1 MNWPPTKKARRCSM
15 GSEKGPPLLELR
27 SLSKQFP
34 GVLALDNV
42 SLNVNEGEIHGLVGK
57 NGAGK
62 STLVNIIMGLIEPTN
77 GEIVIKGIKLEHVT
91 PQRAITSGIAFLP
104 QESKLVPALTVAE
117 NLFCGKPPIGRFGF
131 VDWRRMTSDAED
143 LLQRIGLD
151 IGVRRVAESLSVGE
165 QQMVGIAKALFGG
178 ARLVILDEPTAAL
191 NRREVEVLFHFMRSL
206 RDRGVSFIYIS
217 HFLTEVFDVCDRV
230 TVLRNGRRVTTS
242 LTSQLTENELARL
255 MVGRDV
261 VLGARS
267 PVPVGQ
273 VELEVDGLSDGETF
287 RGVSFQVRSG
297 EILGITGLMGSG
309 KTELAEAI
317 FGLRPISAGHIKLSG
332 GRTKQ
337 VMSPREALHLGVAY
351 LPEDRRRFGILPNLS
366 VAENITV
373 SVLSRLLGDFGLVR
387 PSAQRELA
395 HQYVERLEIATPSV
409 QKEIAQLSGGNQQK
423 SIVAKLLATRPHV
436 LILGEPTRGIDIGAK
451 AEIFRI
457 IDDLTAEGL
466 AVLIISDEIHEL
478 LAICDRVLV
487 MFQGEIVREFARGES
502 GPDVVLVASE
512 GVLNHGRSR

>member
-1 MNWPPTKKARRCSM
+1 M
-15 GSEKGPPLLELR
+15 GSEKGPKLLELR
-27 SLSKQFP
+27 NVSKQFP
-34 GVLALDNV
+34 GVQALDDV
-42 SLNVNEGEIHGLVGK
+42 SLDVNEGEIHGLVGK

-62 STLVNIIMGLIEPTN
+62 STLVNIIMGLIEPTE
-77 GEIVIKGIKLEHVT
+77 GEITINGTELQHIT
-91 PQRAITSGIAFLP
+91 PQRAIASGIAFLP

-117 NLFCGKPPIGRFGF
+117 NMFCGKLPIGRFGF
-131 VDWRRMTSDAED
+131 VNRPRMVSDAEE
-143 LLQRIGLD
+143 LLQRIELN
-151 IGVRRVAESLSVGE
+151 IGVRRAAESLSVGE
-165 QQMVGIAKALFGG
+165 QQMVGIAKALFGR

-206 RDRGVSFIYIS
+206 GERGVSFIYIS

-242 LTSQLTENELARL
+242 FTSELTENELARL

-267 PVPVGQ
+267 PVPLGQ

-287 RGVSFQVRSG
+287 HGVSFQVRSG

-309 KTELAEAI
+309 KTEVAEAI
-317 FGLRPISAGHIKLSG
+317 FGLRPLSAGHIRLSG
-332 GRTKQ
+332 RTAR
-337 VMSPREALHLGVAY
+337 VMSPWEALRLGVAY

-366 VAENITV
+366 VAENITI
-373 SVLSRLLGDFGLVR
+373 SVLSKLLDHFGLVR
-387 PSAQRELA
+387 QEAQRELA
-395 HQYVERLEIATPSV
+395 QEYVERLEIATPSV

-423 SIVAKLLATRPHV
+423 CIVAKLLATHPQV
-436 LILGEPTRGIDIGAK
+436 LILGEPTRGIDVGAK

-457 IDDLTAEGL
+457 IADLTTKGL
-466 AVLIISDEIHEL
+466 AVLIVSDEIHEL

-487 MFQGEIVREFARGES
+487 MFQGEVVREFARGES
-502 GPDVVLVASE
+502 GPDEVLVASE